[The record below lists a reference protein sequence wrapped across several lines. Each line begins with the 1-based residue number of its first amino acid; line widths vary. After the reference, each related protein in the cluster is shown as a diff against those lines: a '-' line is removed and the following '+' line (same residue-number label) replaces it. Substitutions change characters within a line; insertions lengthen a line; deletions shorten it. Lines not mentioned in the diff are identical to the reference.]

1 MINYSSLNSVIT
13 DSICMVSP
21 SGSVIKH
28 KTKKLNH
35 VLQPLNKLIHY
46 VPSNQSVSLKYSRTN
61 SSNLLYRLHLLSFD
75 PEYKRA
81 DGEDKSK
88 NSRESVADV

>member
-1 MINYSSLNSVIT
+1 
-13 DSICMVSP
+13 MVSP

-28 KTKKLNH
+28 RTEEHNH

-46 VPSNQSVSLKYSRTN
+46 VPSNQSVSLKYIVELIVQICNRP
-61 SSNLLYRLHLLSFD
+61 HLLSFD